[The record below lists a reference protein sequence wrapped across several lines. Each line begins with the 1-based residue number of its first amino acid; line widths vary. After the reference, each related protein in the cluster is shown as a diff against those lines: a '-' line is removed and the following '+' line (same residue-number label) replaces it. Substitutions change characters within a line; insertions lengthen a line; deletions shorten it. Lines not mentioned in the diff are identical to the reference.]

1 MDGARAIASSE
12 SISIVRFAEN
22 FDAET
27 GTDPLTWLAPAYP
40 FPIIVDDDIVDDEG
54 NAVSDRD
61 AVMSL
66 GRFEL

>member
-22 FDAET
+22 FDADT

-40 FPIIVDDDIVDDEG
+40 FPIIFDDDIVDEG
-54 NAVSDRD
+54 NAVSDLD